1 MKKQYHSLFSELLT
15 NALLHLWST
24 IAASDRYIPLSK
36 RNEILVK
43 FLKPKL
49 KDAIYKPI
57 KGEIKLL
64 IQVGRGRNGNLEMK
78 LDELY
83 QMAVTFDAKM
93 SNDTQRLFD
102 LLSLLHQQH
111 GFDSKL
117 FHEGEEVQSETIY
130 ILQDHIDNG
139 FDELGNQIAPIS
151 MLVESKRSPFLVEWI
166 QANGEFGAEMK
177 EWNAETGQAHILLH
191 PYPNAA

>member
-1 MKKQYHSLFSELLT
+1 M

-24 IAASDRYIPLSK
+24 IAASSRYIPLSK

-102 LLSLLHQQH
+102 LLSLLHKQH

-166 QANGEFGAEMK
+166 QANGEFGAEMN